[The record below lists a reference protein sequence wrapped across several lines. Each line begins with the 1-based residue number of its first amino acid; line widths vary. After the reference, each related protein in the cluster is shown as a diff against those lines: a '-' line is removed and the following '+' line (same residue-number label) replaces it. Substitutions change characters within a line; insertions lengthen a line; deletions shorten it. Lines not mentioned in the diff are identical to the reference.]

1 MAGPDSSTVL
11 NAMEAQASM
20 DNWEVL
26 NGFVE
31 QEALA
36 HLPDPSKGYKLRL
49 ACEEILSNI
58 VRETSDVHAGG
69 TSVCL
74 WLSSYLQQ
82 QPGLKRFCL
91 QIEDDGPAFDPEL
104 ERDRN
109 IDTAAQIEHRPIG
122 GLGLFLVQQSVDQ
135 ALYQFVGGRNQYR
148 LFIDLPA
155 AAG

>member
-1 MAGPDSSTVL
+1 
-11 NAMEAQASM
+11 M

-58 VRETSDVHAGG
+58 VRETSHEHAEG

-135 ALYQFVGGRNQYR
+135 AIYQFVGGRNQYR